1 MGRRTLVLA
10 IAVALATISGYAV
23 WQYLS
28 SVESDIRSDIAEVV
42 VYRATAP
49 IAAGDTGSDARSR
62 IAKGT
67 ALREQVVFDGSKIL
81 CLGGAGTNAEKN
93 PNEFGCP
100 NNPSDLDVTI
110 DGRVASGPIAVG
122 QLIAA
127 NSFSDTRD
135 LQQRLRD
142 AIAPGKVAISISV
155 DDVSSAGGFIRPG
168 DNVNII
174 ASATLAP
181 LDFLEIVS
189 NDELRDLLVTVDSTD
204 TGADTGTDPGASSP
218 VEGSAATGPQNLAPA
233 VAGQY
238 QLTQTILQNIQV
250 LAVGPDTRAAPLDT
264 GLEPS
269 GSGVVVF
276 EVTPQQAEQI
286 EYARQYA
293 SVTLS
298 LLPSGDYVPY
308 DSQPIVVDDI
318 FGLLDRIQTEL
329 GLVSSGSGN

>member
-28 SVESDIRSDIAEVV
+28 SVESDIRSNISEVV
-42 VYRATAP
+42 VYRATRP
-49 IAAGDTGSDARSR
+49 IAAGDTGSQARSR

-67 ALREQVVFDGSKIL
+67 ALREQVVFDGSTIL
-81 CLGGAGTNAEKN
+81 CTGGAGENADRN

-100 NNPSDLDVTI
+100 NNPNDLDATI
-110 DGRVASGPIAVG
+110 DGRVATGPIAVG
-122 QLIAA
+122 QLITAD
-127 NSFSDTRD
+127 SFSDTRD

-155 DDVSSAGGFIRPG
+155 DDVSATGGFIRPG

-174 ASATLAP
+174 ASASLGP

-189 NDELRDLLVTVDSTD
+189 NNELRDLLVTVDT
-204 TGADTGTDPGASSP
+204 TGTGTDPGTP
-218 VEGSAATGPQNLAPA
+218 PATGGTTVSGPQNLASA
-233 VAGQY
+233 IAGQY
-238 QLTQTILQNIQV
+238 RFTQTILQNIQV
-250 LAVGPDTRAAPLDT
+250 LAVGADTRPAPLDI

-269 GSGVVVF
+269 GSGVIVF
-276 EVTPQQAEQI
+276 EVTPQQAERI
-286 EYARQYA
+286 EYARQYS

-308 DSQPIVVDDI
+308 DSRPIVVDDI

-329 GLVSSGSGN
+329 GLVSNGSGG